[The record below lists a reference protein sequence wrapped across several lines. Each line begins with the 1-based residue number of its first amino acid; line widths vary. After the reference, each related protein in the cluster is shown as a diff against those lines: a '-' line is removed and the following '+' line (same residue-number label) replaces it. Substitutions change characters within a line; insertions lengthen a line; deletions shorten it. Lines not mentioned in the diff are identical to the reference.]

1 MTGHRSLPPQKVEYL
16 VLEEYSRQIAR
27 GARTGRADFRSAA
40 RFVYGTIAWK
50 TASNQ
55 ASRRV
60 RTVSQLA
67 SICLATAASTAG

>member
-1 MTGHRSLPPQKVEYL
+1 MMGMKTDIPPAHARWSCRFSVRSPVGGQFDCHAYDVR
-16 VLEEYSRQIAR
+16 V
-27 GARTGRADFRSAA
+27 